1 MNQAILV
8 LLADQVNQFFLEC
21 LVIQL
26 LFFLVLP
33 FHLSHQEYLETLQ
46 GPFHL
51 NNIDMISSYPAA
63 NIF

>member
-1 MNQAILV
+1 MTQAILV
-8 LLADQVNQFFLEC
+8 LLADQVNHLFLER

-26 LFFLVLP
+26 LLFLVLP

-51 NNIDMISSYPAA
+51 NNTDMISSYPAA